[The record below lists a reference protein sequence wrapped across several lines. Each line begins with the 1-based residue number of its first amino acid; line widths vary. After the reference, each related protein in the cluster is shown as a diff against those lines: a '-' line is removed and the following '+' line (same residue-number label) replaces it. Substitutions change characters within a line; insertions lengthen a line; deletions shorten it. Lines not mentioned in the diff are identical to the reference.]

1 MVIIKTDTA
10 ILNFDNITQIY
21 TENFDDQSRLYAQ
34 TNEGADILIDVN
46 TPTEISEKLDAISC
60 CLEMGFKVIKI

>member
-10 ILNFDNITQIY
+10 ILNFDNIIRIY
-21 TENFDDQSRLYAQ
+21 TENFDDQSRLYAH
-34 TNEGADILIDVN
+34 TNEGEDILIDVN
-46 TPTEISEKLDAISC
+46 TPTEIAEMLDGISC